1 MSEAG
6 ASTSAIERSSG
17 AGDDAHATEG
27 RAVDADVQRW
37 TLRMKDL
44 CDLTGLP
51 RQAIHFYIQQGL
63 LPAGHKTGR
72 NMAFYG
78 DEHVERV
85 RLIKKLQHERFLPLK
100 AIKALFDDQDAAF
113 SAAQRSFLLGV
124 KQRLHDLGKGAEGEK
139 PAIVADDVIVRL
151 GVPRADLD
159 RMIEIGVLGA
169 REDGEGRTLIAE
181 DDAWVLQAWAEIL
194 RLGFARELG
203 IGVDDLSL
211 MQEVVQDLFNR
222 EATLLASR
230 IDRLPPERAAEMIE
244 KALPIVH
251 SLLTGFHTAKIRDFF
266 ASLG

>member
-1 MSEAG
+1 VI
-6 ASTSAIERSSG
+6 ASTPSLALARVASVVRDPEQ
-17 AGDDAHATEG
+17 
-27 RAVDADVQRW
+27 DVQRW
-37 TLRMKDL
+37 SLRMKDL

-78 DEHVERV
+78 EEHVERL

-100 AIKALFDDQDAAF
+100 AIKALLDDQDTAF
-113 SAAQRSFLLGV
+113 SSAQRSFLLGV
-124 KQRLHDLGKGAEGEK
+124 KQRLDTLGRDAEGEK
-139 PAIVADDVIVRL
+139 SAADADEVIGRL

-169 REDGEGRTLIAE
+169 RTDDAGRTLIAE
-181 DDAWVLQAWAEIL
+181 EDVWILQGWAEIL
-194 RLGFARELG
+194 RLGFTRELG
-203 IGVDDLSL
+203 IGVDDLAL
-211 MQEVVQDLFNR
+211 IQEVVQDLFNR

-244 KALPIVH
+244 KALPLVH
-251 SLLTGFHTAKIRDFF
+251 NFVTGFHTAKIRDFF